1 MVKVSILCVTVNQST
16 RETLEMIFHTV
27 MEKFYMKIMILILE
41 VLRKV
46 KKMEKVNFYI
56 LRQKIATRENLEK
69 INEQDSAQWFI
80 KMVIDMKE
88 NGYAIKKTGEEN
100 ISINKLRT
108 YMKVTGSMTGSMVR
122 DPTNSGIL
130 YFPIID

>member
-69 INEQDSAQWFI
+69 INEQDSAQ
-80 KMVIDMKE
+80 
-88 NGYAIKKTGEEN
+88 
-100 ISINKLRT
+100 
-108 YMKVTGSMTGSMVR
+108 
-122 DPTNSGIL
+122 
-130 YFPIID
+130 

>member
-16 RETLEMIFHTV
+16 RETLEMISHTV

-56 LRQKIATRENLEK
+56 FRQKIATRENLEK

-100 ISINKLRT
+100 IPINKLRT
-108 YMKVTGSMTGSMVR
+108 YMKVTGSMIGSMVR

>member
-16 RETLEMIFHTV
+16 KETLEMIFHTV

-69 INEQDSAQWFI
+69 INEQDSAQ
-80 KMVIDMKE
+80 
-88 NGYAIKKTGEEN
+88 
-100 ISINKLRT
+100 
-108 YMKVTGSMTGSMVR
+108 
-122 DPTNSGIL
+122 
-130 YFPIID
+130 

>member
-27 MEKFYMKIMILILE
+27 MEKFYMKIMMLILE

-56 LRQKIATRENLEK
+56 FRQKIATRENLEK
-69 INEQDSAQWFI
+69 INVQDSAQ
-80 KMVIDMKE
+80 
-88 NGYAIKKTGEEN
+88 
-100 ISINKLRT
+100 
-108 YMKVTGSMTGSMVR
+108 
-122 DPTNSGIL
+122 
-130 YFPIID
+130 